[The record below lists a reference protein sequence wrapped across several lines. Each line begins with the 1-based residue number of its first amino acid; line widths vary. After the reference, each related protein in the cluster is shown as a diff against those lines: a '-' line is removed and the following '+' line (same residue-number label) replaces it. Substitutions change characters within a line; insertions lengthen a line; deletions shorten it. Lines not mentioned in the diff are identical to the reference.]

1 MSNKHF
7 INDAADLV
15 ASALRSV
22 PVTNPALKLDEENK
36 IVYSKHNA
44 ADTVAVVSG
53 GGAGHEPSFV
63 SFVGSGILRAAVS
76 GSIFAS
82 PSVRQIY
89 NAIIHRVNP
98 NSGVCMIVMNYT
110 GDVLHFGLASEKA
123 KAAGLDVEMVVVG
136 DDVGVGREINGKVG
150 RRGIAGTVLVHKVAG
165 ALAAAKGS
173 LQEVTE
179 VARLVSSN
187 VVSVGSSLGH
197 VHVPG
202 HGTAENEAALKETDV
217 EVGMGIHNEQGFKRI
232 PIPPLGE
239 LVSLLLKQLLDSS
252 DKDRGYLEEVEKN
265 EGWVLLVNNLGGVSP
280 LEMGGVTAE
289 IVKQLDATYGID
301 PKRVF
306 SGTYMTSLNGN
317 GFSISLL
324 RLVDTGLG
332 KGKSM
337 LELLDAPCET
347 IGWPMIVKPATWDN
361 KVKGEVAEKIADDER
376 IPASKLKMDTAIFS
390 RILTAGLKKLI
401 EAEPEI
407 TKADDIVGDGDCGL
421 ALKSGAEAVLKF
433 IDSGK
438 IVPDAV
444 ITVAK
449 LAEIVEEHMDGTS
462 GAIYSIFLNSLA
474 KALRRSGE
482 EKATLKTWATA
493 AMAALVSLRRYT
505 PAQPGDRTLVDALQ
519 PFIVALV
526 EDKGLVAA
534 AKAARGGADSTK
546 GMRPQLGRS
555 VYVNEIGDTLDPGAV
570 GIAVLV
576 EGFSQSM

>member
-44 ADTVAVVSG
+44 ADTVAIVSG

-89 NAIIHRVNP
+89 NAIMHRVNP
-98 NSGVCMIVMNYT
+98 NNGVCMIVMNYT

-165 ALAAAKGS
+165 ALAVAKGS

-179 VARLVSSN
+179 VARLVSAN
-187 VVSVGSSLGH
+187 L
-197 VHVPG
+197 
-202 HGTAENEAALKETDV
+202 
-217 EVGMGIHNEQGFKRI
+217 GFKRI

-289 IVKQLDATYGID
+289 VVKQLDATYGIE

-347 IGWPMIVKPATWDN
+347 IGWPMIVKPETWDN

-376 IPASKLKMDTAIFS
+376 IPSSKLKMDTAIFS
-390 RILTAGLKKLI
+390 KILTAGLKNLI

-438 IVPDAV
+438 VVPDAV

-482 EKATLKTWATA
+482 ENATLKTWATA

-519 PFIVALV
+519 PFIVALA
-526 EDKGLVAA
+526 EDKGLVTA
-534 AKAARGGADSTK
+534 AKAAREGADSTK
-546 GMRPQLGRS
+546 GMRPRLGRS
-555 VYVNEIGDTLDPGAV
+555 VYVSEVGDTLDPGAV

-576 EGFSQSM
+576 EGFALYK